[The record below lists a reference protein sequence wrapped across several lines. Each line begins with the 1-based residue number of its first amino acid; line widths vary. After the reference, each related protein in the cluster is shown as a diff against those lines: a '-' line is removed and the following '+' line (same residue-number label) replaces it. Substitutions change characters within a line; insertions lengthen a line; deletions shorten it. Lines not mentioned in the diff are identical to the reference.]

1 MTDTAACFHC
11 ALPVLAQGYTV
22 SIDDRVRTVCCPGCK
37 AVAELIRDSG
47 MARYYTLRD
56 APEPGGVRPE
66 DDAGEWQV
74 FNRHDMLA
82 AFASTSGGKTAA
94 TIYVGGLYCTACSW
108 LIETTLRA
116 VPGVI
121 EVEVNPITH
130 RLRSLIDARRVGLG
144 DLLAT
149 LARLGYRPQPLAP
162 ESEAAPER
170 SEQRT
175 ALKRLLVASLGMMQ
189 AMMFA
194 VALYAGEFTGISAD
208 MERFLRLVSFFVTTP
223 VVCYSARPFFAGAV
237 RGIRSRHPGMDV
249 PVAIAI
255 AAAYA
260 ASVWSTFY
268 DGPAVWYDSVTMF
281 VFFLSVGRFL
291 EMRARHRSIDQR
303 IALSSILPNTV
314 IRIRHGNETRIPA
327 SQLVAGDRVR
337 IRAGEAIPAD
347 GRLLEGRTSVDQ
359 ALLNGESRPLAKAAG
374 DTLLAGSVNLDAP
387 ILLTVS
393 RTGAD
398 TALGTI
404 SRLSDR
410 ARYAR
415 PRLVRV
421 ADRIASH
428 LVAALLLVAVL
439 VAAGW
444 SLIAAERAFAI
455 TLSVLVVTCPCAL
468 ALATPAAFA
477 AASTRLAQQRLL
489 VTRGDAV
496 EAMSRAT
503 HVVFDKTGTLTR
515 GLPRIVATRAFT
527 EAADAETLTAIA
539 AAIEAASTHPLARAF
554 AAIDTSCQAID
565 VESLVGQGIAGT
577 VAGKRYRLG
586 RRAYAAPAASASGD
600 EEPWPSGPSV
610 YIGDGESL
618 LGVFVLDDEPRVDAA
633 ETLAA
638 LRSMGLKVSLIS
650 GDRQAAVAR
659 TARELGIDAFSA
671 ECTPQDKLEY
681 LKELQAA
688 GAIVVMIGDGINDA
702 PVLAGAD
709 ASIAPAHAALL
720 AQTSADVIMLGERL
734 RPVVTAIETARRTR
748 RIVAQN
754 LGWAIGYNVTAL
766 PLAVAGLVP
775 PWLAAIGMSFSSLIV
790 VLNALRLSRAGRTDR
805 AVAA

>member
-11 ALPVLAQGYTV
+11 ALPVLERGYTV
-22 SIDDRVRTVCCPGCK
+22 SIDGRVRTVCCPGCK

-47 MARYYTLRD
+47 MAQYYTLRD
-56 APEPGGVRPE
+56 APEPGRVRPE

-74 FNRHDMLA
+74 FNRRDMLT
-82 AFASTSGGKTAA
+82 AFASTSGGKTVT
-94 TIYVGGLYCTACSW
+94 TIYAGGMYCTACGW

-116 VPGVI
+116 VPGVT
-121 EVEVNPITH
+121 EVQVNPITH
-130 RLRSLIDARRVGLG
+130 RLRAIIDAQRVGLG

-149 LARLGYRPQPLAP
+149 LARLGYHPQPLAP
-162 ESEAAPER
+162 ESKAAPEL

-189 AMMFA
+189 VMMFA

-237 RGIRSRHPGMDV
+237 RGIRSRHLGMDV

-255 AAAYA
+255 AAAYV

-291 EMRARHRSIDQR
+291 EMRARHRSIDKR

-314 IRIRHGNETRIPA
+314 IRIRDENETRIPA

-359 ALLNGESRPLAKAAG
+359 ALLNGESRPLAKAPG

-387 ILLTVS
+387 ILLAVGSTGVNTV
-393 RTGAD
+393 
-398 TALGTI
+398 LGTI
-404 SRLSDR
+404 SRLSDQ
-410 ARYAR
+410 ARYTR
-415 PRLVRV
+415 PSLVRV
-421 ADRIASH
+421 ADRVASY
-428 LVAALLLVAVL
+428 LVVALLLVAVL

-444 SLIAAERAFAI
+444 SLIAAERAFEI

-477 AASTRLAQQRLL
+477 AASTRLTQQRLL
-489 VTRGDAV
+489 VTHGDAV

-554 AAIDTSCQAID
+554 DAIDTSCQAID

-577 VAGKRYRLG
+577 VDGKRYRLG
-586 RRAYAAPAASASGD
+586 RRAYAAPAASASGG
-600 EEPWPSGPSV
+600 EPWPSGSSV

-633 ETLAA
+633 DTLAA

-650 GDRQAAVAR
+650 GDRQAAVAG

-681 LKELQAA
+681 LKELQAD

-754 LGWAIGYNVTAL
+754 LGWAIGYNIIAL
-766 PLAVAGLVP
+766 PLAVGGLVP

-790 VLNALRLSRAGRTDR
+790 VLNALRLNRAGSTDR

>member
-47 MARYYTLRD
+47 MARYYTLRE
-56 APEPGGVRPE
+56 APEPGQVRPE

-74 FNRHDMLA
+74 FNRRDMLT

-94 TIYVGGLYCTACSW
+94 TIYIGGMYCTACSW

-116 VPGVI
+116 VPGVT

-130 RLRSLIDARRVGLG
+130 RLQAIIDARRVGLG

-149 LARLGYRPQPLAP
+149 LARLGYHPQPLAP
-162 ESEAAPER
+162 ESKAAPEL

-189 AMMFA
+189 VMMFA

-237 RGIRSRHPGMDV
+237 RGLRSRHIGMDV

-291 EMRARHRSIDQR
+291 EMRARHRSIDKR
-303 IALSSILPNTV
+303 TALSSILPNTV
-314 IRIRHGNETRIPA
+314 IRIRHENEMRIPA

-359 ALLNGESRPLAKAAG
+359 ALLNGESRPLAKAPG

-387 ILLTVS
+387 ILLAVGS
-393 RTGAD
+393 TGVN

-410 ARYAR
+410 ARYTR
-415 PRLVRV
+415 PSLVRV
-421 ADRIASH
+421 ADRVASH

-515 GLPRIVATRAFT
+515 GLPRILATRAFT

-577 VAGKRYRLG
+577 VDGKRYRLG
-586 RRAYAAPAASASGD
+586 RRAYAAPAGSASGG
-600 EEPWPSGPSV
+600 EPWPSGSRV

-633 ETLAA
+633 DTLAA

-650 GDRQAAVAR
+650 GDHQAAVAGM
-659 TARELGIDAFSA
+659 ARELGIDVFRA

-681 LKELQAA
+681 LKELQAD

-702 PVLAGAD
+702 PILAGAD

-754 LGWAIGYNVTAL
+754 LGWAIGYNIIAL
-766 PLAVAGLVP
+766 PLAVAGLIP